1 MSTSHAPAEVSPHG
15 DGTPHLRRSLSL
27 PLLVLYGLGVTIG
40 AGIYVLIGATAGR
53 AGYYA
58 PFSFVIA
65 AVVMAFSAGSFA
77 ELAGRF
83 PVSAGE
89 AAYVRG
95 AFRSN
100 TLSVV
105 TGLLVVFSGTVSS
118 AAISIGGSG
127 YLLEFVTVPEPLLVS
142 VVVLVMGF
150 IAAWGITQSVT
161 FAGIFTVVELAG
173 LVLIVGGG
181 FGSAPAEPGASV
193 PFHAAGLLEGPIL
206 AAVMSAGLL
215 AFFAFIGFEDLV
227 NLAEEAKRP
236 ERSLPWAILLT
247 LVITTVVYVLV
258 SYVAVHSGPLDE
270 LAASKAPLTLVFAR
284 TTELSPEMITAI
296 AIFATLNGVIVQ
308 IVMASRVL
316 YGLGRQ
322 GSLPGI
328 FARVHPTTQTP
339 LFATG
344 FVVAL
349 VLLLALAFPLEKLAE
364 TTSFAVLTI
373 FSLVNLALLRL
384 KLKGEPA
391 PPGTVVVGTWVPVC
405 GFLTCIAF
413 LAASSLL

>member
-1 MSTSHAPAEVSPHG
+1 MSGTNAPAAGASHDSDV
-15 DGTPHLRRSLSL
+15 PHLRRSLSL

-58 PFSFVIA
+58 PFSFVLA
-65 AVVMAFSAGSFA
+65 AVVMAFSAASFA

-95 AFRSN
+95 AFGSRA
-100 TLSVV
+100 LSVL

-118 AAISIGGSG
+118 AAISIGGTG
-127 YLLEFVTVPEPLLVS
+127 YLLEFISMPEPFLVCM
-142 VVVLVMGF
+142 VVLAMGF
-150 IAAWGITQSVT
+150 VAAWGITQSVT
-161 FAGIFTVVELAG
+161 FAGIFTIVELLG
-173 LVLIVGGG
+173 LLLIVAGGLGGG
-181 FGSAPAEPGASV
+181 VAQTEVTAPAGIGGTHV
-193 PFHAAGLLEGPIL
+193 LT
-206 AAVMSAGLL
+206 AVMGAGLL

-236 ERSLPWAILLT
+236 ERSLPWAIFWT
-247 LVITTVVYVLV
+247 LAITTVVYVLV
-258 SYVAVHSGPLDE
+258 SYVAVRSGPIEE
-270 LAASKAPLTLVFAR
+270 LASSNAPLSLVFAR
-284 TTELSPEMITAI
+284 TTALPPQAITAI

-322 GSLPGI
+322 GGLPGI
-328 FARVHPTTQTP
+328 FARVHPATRTP

-344 FVVAL
+344 VVVAA
-349 VLLLALAFPLEKLAE
+349 VLLLALAFPLERLAE
-364 TTSFAVLTI
+364 TTSLTVLLT
-373 FSLVNLALLRL
+373 FSLVNLALLVL
-384 KLKGEPA
+384 KLKKQPA
-391 PPGTVVVGTWVPVC
+391 PAGTVVVGAWVPAC
-405 GFLTCIAF
+405 GVLTCLIFLIA
-413 LAASSLL
+413 SLFA